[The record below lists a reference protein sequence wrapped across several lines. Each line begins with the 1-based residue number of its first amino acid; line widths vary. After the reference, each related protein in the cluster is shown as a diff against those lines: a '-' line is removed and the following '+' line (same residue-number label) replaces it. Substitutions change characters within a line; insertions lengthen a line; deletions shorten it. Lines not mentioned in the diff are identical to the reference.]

1 MARRSPQWI
10 NSTVLF
16 EALIRYQEG
25 RLPRSMRL
33 WVEQLL
39 ELEGDAEPGSL
50 AYYGGGNWH
59 KWRIR
64 AQETLEPYVFG

>member
-10 NSTVLF
+10 NSPVLM
-16 EALIRYQEG
+16 EALLRYQEG

-39 ELEGDAEPGSL
+39 EFNPHSDDQ
-50 AYYGGGNWH
+50 H
-59 KWRIR
+59 KLLPKHQPALID
-64 AQETLEPYVFG
+64 

>member
-1 MARRSPQWI
+1 MVRRSPQWI
-10 NSTVLF
+10 NSTVMI

-39 ELEGDAEPGSL
+39 ELDGEPESGAL
-50 AYYGGGNWH
+50 LPQPQVV
-59 KWRIR
+59 R
-64 AQETLEPYVFG
+64 TD

>member
-1 MARRSPQWI
+1 MAQRSPQWI

-50 AYYGGGNWH
+50 LPQ
-59 KWRIR
+59 
-64 AQETLEPYVFG
+64 AQVVHVD

>member
-50 AYYGGGNWH
+50 LPQGQVV
-59 KWRIR
+59 R
-64 AQETLEPYVFG
+64 VD

>member
-39 ELEGDAEPGSL
+39 ELEGEAEPGSL
-50 AYYGGGNWH
+50 LPQPQVV
-59 KWRIR
+59 RID
-64 AQETLEPYVFG
+64 

>member
-25 RLPRSMRL
+25 RLPRSLRL

-39 ELEGDAEPGSL
+39 ELEGEAEPGSL
-50 AYYGGGNWH
+50 LPQPQVV
-59 KWRIR
+59 RID
-64 AQETLEPYVFG
+64 

>member
-1 MARRSPQWI
+1 MVRRSPQWI

-39 ELEGDAEPGSL
+39 ELDGEAQPGAL
-50 AYYGGGNWH
+50 LPHAQVV
-59 KWRIR
+59 R
-64 AQETLEPYVFG
+64 AD

>member
-50 AYYGGGNWH
+50 LPQ
-59 KWRIR
+59 
-64 AQETLEPYVFG
+64 AQVARVD

>member
-10 NSTVLF
+10 NSPVLM
-16 EALIRYQEG
+16 EALLRYQEG

-39 ELEGDAEPGSL
+39 EFNPHSDDQ
-50 AYYGGGNWH
+50 H
-59 KWRIR
+59 K
-64 AQETLEPYVFG
+64 LLPKH

>member
-1 MARRSPQWI
+1 MVRRSPQWI
-10 NSTVLF
+10 NSTVMF

-39 ELEGDAEPGSL
+39 ELEGEPDPGAL
-50 AYYGGGNWH
+50 LP
-59 KWRIR
+59 
-64 AQETLEPYVFG
+64 QPQVVQTD

>member
-10 NSTVLF
+10 NSTVLV

-33 WVEQLL
+33 WVETML
-39 ELEGDAEPGSL
+39 ELNGDTDPAELLPT
-50 AYYGGGNWH
+50 
-59 KWRIR
+59 
-64 AQETLEPYVFG
+64 AQVARVD

>member
-50 AYYGGGNWH
+50 LPQTQVV
-59 KWRIR
+59 R
-64 AQETLEPYVFG
+64 VD

>member
-1 MARRSPQWI
+1 MARRTPQWI

-33 WVEQLL
+33 WVETLL
-39 ELEGDAEPGSL
+39 ELNDETDAAALLPQPQV
-50 AYYGGGNWH
+50 A
-59 KWRIR
+59 R
-64 AQETLEPYVFG
+64 VD

>member
-39 ELEGDAEPGSL
+39 ELEGDAELGSL
-50 AYYGGGNWH
+50 LPQ
-59 KWRIR
+59 
-64 AQETLEPYVFG
+64 AQVVRVD

>member
-1 MARRSPQWI
+1 M
-10 NSTVLF
+10 F

-39 ELEGDAEPGSL
+39 ELDGEPESGAL
-50 AYYGGGNWH
+50 LPQPQVL
-59 KWRIR
+59 R
-64 AQETLEPYVFG
+64 TD

>member
-1 MARRSPQWI
+1 M
-10 NSTVLF
+10 VLF

-50 AYYGGGNWH
+50 LPQ
-59 KWRIR
+59 
-64 AQETLEPYVFG
+64 AQVVRVD